1 AAVVGQALT
10 VTAAW
15 LSETVAWTATNE
27 LRARLFEHCLRLDMG
42 FHKSR
47 TPGEMIQRIDGDVD
61 ALSNF
66 FSQLVIQVLGNLLL
80 MGGVIALLLLQD
92 WRVGLALGSFLTASL
107 VAMSKVRSYAVPHWA
122 AEREAGA
129 QFYGFLGEQLAATED
144 IRANGARDY
153 VMYRFHKQNQA
164 WLRPRVRAFAANSMM
179 WLTSLG
185 AFAAADA
192 LAFALGAWLFHRGE
206 MSIGGVYV
214 LFYYTELLRRPI
226 EAIRAQL
233 QELQTAS
240 AAIGRVE
247 ELLAIEPALRD
258 GDGAPIPD
266 GPLALEFDGV
276 SFRYEAD
283 EPVLEDVSF
292 RLEPNR
298 VLGLLGRTGS
308 GKTTVARLV
317 FRLYDPDAGEVRLG
331 GVPVRGAVLD
341 QLRGR
346 VGMVTQDVQIFDAS
360 VRDNLTFFDE
370 RVPDERLLAV
380 IEDIGLGRWLA
391 GQPRG
396 LDTRI
401 AAGGLSAGEAQ
412 LLAFARL
419 FLSDPGLVILDEA
432 SSRLDPATENLIE
445 RAVTKLLAGRTAI
458 LIAHRLATVQR
469 ADEVLI
475 LEDGRVL
482 EAGPR
487 AALAADPESRFARL
501 LATDVQAVLA

>member
-1 AAVVGQALT
+1 
-10 VTAAW
+10 
-15 LSETVAWTATNE
+15 
-27 LRARLFEHCLRLDMG
+27 
-42 FHKSR
+42 
-47 TPGEMIQRIDGDVD
+47 
-61 ALSNF
+61 
-66 FSQLVIQVLGNLLL
+66 
-80 MGGVIALLLLQD
+80 
-92 WRVGLALGSFLTASL
+92 
-107 VAMSKVRSYAVPHWA
+107 
-122 AEREAGA
+122 
-129 QFYGFLGEQLAATED
+129 
-144 IRANGARDY
+144 
-153 VMYRFHKQNQA
+153 
-164 WLRPRVRAFAANSMM
+164 
-179 WLTSLG
+179 
-185 AFAAADA
+185 
-192 LAFALGAWLFHRGE
+192 
-206 MSIGGVYV
+206 V

-266 GPLALEFDGV
+266 GALALEFDGV

-445 RAVTKLLAGRTAI
+445 RGVTKLLAGRTAI